1 MKKVLV
7 LDFGGQYN
15 LLVARRV
22 RECGVYCEI
31 KSYRLSMADIRAF
44 GPDAL
49 ILTGGPA
56 TVFEPNAPMV
66 DRALFE
72 MGIPVL
78 GICYGQQLMMQLLG
92 GQCRKAET
100 REYGKIQLTHTASP
114 LFAGVPET
122 SVCWMSHGVEVERIA
137 PGFKVIAT
145 TDGCGFAAVENADRK
160 LYGVQFHPEVQHTE
174 YGMQVLENF
183 LYKVCGFSAE
193 WSMASYLDEAVAE
206 CRRQIGDG
214 RVLLALSGGVDSS
227 VAAALLQRAVG
238 DQLTCIFVDHGLLRK
253 DEGDQV
259 EQVMK
264 HQFHVDVRRVNAG
277 PRFLSKL
284 AGVTEPEHKR
294 KIIGEEFIRV
304 FEEEAKKIGAVDFLA
319 QGTIYPDVVE
329 SGLGG
334 ESVVIKSHHNVG
346 GLPDC
351 VDFEEFIRVFEEEAK
366 KIGAVDFLAQGT
378 IYPDV
383 VESGLGGESV
393 VIKSHHN
400 VGGLPDCVD
409 FKEIVEP
416 LRRLFKDEVRKLGT
430 ELGLP
435 DELVWRQPFPG
446 PGLAI
451 RVIGDITEEK
461 LTILREADAIFRE
474 EMKLAGLDRTTSQ
487 FFAVLTDLRSVGVM
501 GDERTYDYTLALRAV
516 QSQDFMTATWSRLPY
531 ELLDKVS
538 GRIVGEV
545 KHINRICY
553 DITSKP
559 PATVEW
565 E

>member
-31 KSYRLSMADIRAF
+31 KSFRMSMDEIRAF
-44 GPDAL
+44 APDAL
-49 ILTGGPA
+49 IFTGGPA

-66 DRALFE
+66 DKALFE

-78 GICYGQQLMMQLLG
+78 GICYGEQLMMHLLG

-100 REYGKIQLTHTASP
+100 REYGKVELTHKESP
-114 LFAGVPET
+114 LFDSVPEKA
-122 SVCWMSHGVEVERIA
+122 VYWMSHGVEVERLA
-137 PGFKVIAT
+137 PGFEIIGST
-145 TDGCGFAAVENADRK
+145 EGCLHAAVQCADKK
-160 LYGVQFHPEVQHTE
+160 LYGVQFHPEVLHTE
-174 YGMQVLENF
+174 YGTQILKNF
-183 LYKVCGFSAE
+183 LYTICGFGPE
-193 WSMASYLDEAVAE
+193 WTMASYMEEAVAE

-277 PRFLSKL
+277 PRFLAKL
-284 AGVTEPEHKR
+284 AGVTEPERKR

-304 FEEEAKKIGAVDFLA
+304 FEEQAKQIGKVDFLA

-334 ESVVIKSHHNVG
+334 ESTVIKSHHNVG
-346 GLPDC
+346 GLPD
-351 VDFEEFIRVFEEEAK
+351 
-366 KIGAVDFLAQGT
+366 T
-378 IYPDV
+378 
-383 VESGLGGESV
+383 
-393 VIKSHHN
+393 
-400 VGGLPDCVD
+400 VD
-409 FKEIVEP
+409 FKELVEP
-416 LRRLFKDEVRKLGT
+416 LRNLFKDEVRQVGR

-435 DELVWRQPFPG
+435 EYLVSRQPFPG
-446 PGLAI
+446 PGLGIRIIGEVTPEKVAI
-451 RVIGDITEEK
+451 VQD
-461 LTILREADAIFRE
+461 ADAIWRE
-474 EMKLAGLDRTTSQ
+474 EIAKAGLDKEINQ
-487 FFAVLTDLRSVGVM
+487 YYAALTNMRSVGVM
-501 GDERTYDYTLALRAV
+501 GDERTYDYAVALRAV
-516 QSQDFMTATWSRLPY
+516 TTTDFMTAESYNVPWDVLGTVTS
-531 ELLDKVS
+531 
-538 GRIVGEV
+538 RIVNEV
-545 KHINRICY
+545 KHVNRVFY
-553 DITSKP
+553 DCTGKP
-559 PATVEW
+559 PATIEL

>member
-31 KSYRLSMADIRAF
+31 KSFRMSLEEIRAF
-44 GPDAL
+44 APDAL
-49 ILTGGPA
+49 IFTGGPA

-66 DRALFE
+66 DKALFE

-78 GICYGQQLMMQLLG
+78 GICYGEQLMMHLLG

-100 REYGKIQLTHTASP
+100 REYGKVELTHKESP
-114 LFAGVPET
+114 LFDNVPEKA
-122 SVCWMSHGVEVERIA
+122 VYWMSHGVEVERLA
-137 PGFKVIAT
+137 PGFEIIGST
-145 TDGCGFAAVENADRK
+145 EGCLHAAVQCADKK
-160 LYGVQFHPEVQHTE
+160 LYGVQFHPEVLHTE
-174 YGMQVLENF
+174 YGTQILKNF
-183 LYKVCGFSAE
+183 LYTICGFGPE
-193 WSMASYLDEAVAE
+193 WTMASYMEEAVAE
-206 CRRQIGDG
+206 SRRQIGD
-214 RVLLALSGGVDSS
+214 GGVDSS

-277 PRFLSKL
+277 PRFLAKL
-284 AGVTEPEHKR
+284 AGVTEPERKR

-334 ESVVIKSHHNVG
+334 ES
-346 GLPDC
+346 
-351 VDFEEFIRVFEEEAK
+351 A
-366 KIGAVDFLAQGT
+366 
-378 IYPDV
+378 
-383 VESGLGGESV
+383 

-416 LRRLFKDEVRKLGT
+416 LRRLFKDEVRQLGT

-461 LTILREADAIFRE
+461 LAILRDADAIFRE

-538 GRIVGEV
+538 NRIVGEV